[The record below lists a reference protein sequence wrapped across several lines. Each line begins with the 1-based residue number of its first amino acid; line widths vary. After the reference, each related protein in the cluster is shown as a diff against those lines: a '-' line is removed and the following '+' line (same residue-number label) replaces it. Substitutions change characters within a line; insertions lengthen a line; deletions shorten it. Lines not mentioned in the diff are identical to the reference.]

1 MDIPKYIEIFK
12 KAESHLDH
20 KLLKKKQMESA
31 VGIYGNSVFLKLF
44 KKSWANPMEDALVAE
59 TRIFFSLWIN
69 VNAIKE
75 EKLWYNIHALKLRK
89 LIGYKIESRKFAESF
104 RKSFQ
109 PYGHHWPNL
118 RVDFGPLTLMEGWQ
132 KSNEKNHQQKII
144 ELANRFFEIEHLVEE
159 TLINF
164 KVKK

>member
-1 MDIPKYIEIFK
+1 MDIPQYIEIFK
-12 KAESHLDH
+12 KAESDLDH

-59 TRIFFSLWIN
+59 TRIFFSVWIN
-69 VNAIKE
+69 VNAINE

-89 LIGYKIESRKFAESF
+89 LIRYKIESRKFAESF

-109 PYGHHWPNL
+109 PYEHHWPNL
-118 RVDFGPLTLMEGWQ
+118 SVDFGPLTLMEGWQ
-132 KSNEKNHQQKII
+132 KSNKKNHQQKII
-144 ELANRFFEIEHLVEE
+144 ELANRFLEIEHLVEE